1 MITTDRLQEIKENIE
16 LMNKC
21 YQVEI
26 LKLLNNESSV
36 IISENNNGIFINLSD
51 LDITV
56 IDKLE
61 KFIKYVRVQQNQLTI
76 VEEEKAI
83 IKNEFF
89 KQNKKIVKS
98 KDNKEDN
105 NIILDAK

>member
-1 MITTDRLQEIKENIE
+1 MIRIDRLQKIKENIE
-16 LMNKC
+16 IMNKC

-26 LKLLNNESSV
+26 LKLLNNESTV
-36 IISENNNGIFINLSD
+36 VLSENNNGIFINLTD
-51 LDITV
+51 LDISI

-61 KFIKYVRVQQNQLTI
+61 KFIKYVIEQQNELTI

-89 KQNKKIVKS
+89 KQNKKIINSKS
-98 KDNKEDN
+98 NKEDN
-105 NIILDAK
+105 NIIVDAK

>member
-1 MITTDRLQEIKENIE
+1 MIATDRLQEIKENIE
-16 LMNKC
+16 IMNKC

-26 LKLLNNESSV
+26 LKILNNEPTV
-36 IISENNNGIFINLSD
+36 VISENNNGIFINLTD
-51 LDITV
+51 LDISI

-61 KFIKYVRVQQNQLTI
+61 KFIKYVREQQNQLTI

-98 KDNKEDN
+98 KSNKEDD